1 MPKVLMYK
9 TKNVLCHYLVAK
21 TQKEKKKDKVIIN
34 QLMKA
39 IAADASNLL
48 Q

>member
-1 MPKVLMYK
+1 MSRLLMYK
-9 TKNVLCHYLVAK
+9 TQNVLCRYLVAK
-21 TQKEKKKDKVIIN
+21 SQKEKKKDKVIMN